1 MYDKKADPVLTDYDI
16 TINSIHRENMF
27 KGTIIVCI
35 VYAIFAFVLITAAYF
50 SDNIRDLLFDKFLPF
65 TLIYIIGTIII
76 ILIFIYYIVS
86 FVPKKIDKNKLDD
99 SISCPDY
106 WKLEILDDDVIEN
119 SFDTTNYNKKLFK
132 YRCVMDE
139 KVFNKG
145 AIYKQDRNTD
155 PELQYKLGNKPSFIS
170 KLTDDILPT
179 TSDTLNTL
187 NTFLEYNK
195 ENDKFY
201 YLYKNVNDYND
212 KNLTYTNNRAVSKKI
227 KKDLQDAALIMN
239 NYQKKKNNENVYYED
254 KIITVET
261 PVATPSASAT
271 AAISRTQLVTNY
283 LNSPNLLTSAS
294 SLSPGSTNIAIAD
307 DAVSYYSTVYDW
319 STFNL
324 NDYKNKI
331 GDNWNK
337 KVYIIDTNVQSGTNF
352 IQIGTMKQNQ
362 DNKNIYF
369 EGINSITIGTGLFTN
384 NKNNKNY
391 YFDKT
396 YISSSDLSET
406 VTKEGANGLIKGPKV
421 RLFHVSERPV
431 QIPSTSSVIDSAKIP
446 LMCSAVYPSFLASK
460 EDEYS
465 ENNTLRCAY
474 SSICKIPW
482 SDLHCNEITI
492 KDSAA
497 N

>member
-106 WKLEILDDDVIEN
+106 WKLEILDDDAIKN

-145 AIYKQDRNTD
+145 AIYKQDKNAPTT
-155 PELQYKLGNKPSFIS
+155 EQYKLGNKPAFIS
-170 KLTDDILPT
+170 NSTDDILPT
-179 TSDTLNTL
+179 TGSETLNTL
-187 NTFLEYNK
+187 KQFLEYNK

-212 KNLTYTNNRAVSKKI
+212 KNLTYTNNRNVSSNI

-239 NYQKKKNNENVYYED
+239 NYQKIKKDNNVYYED
-254 KIITVET
+254 KIITPTTALPVPT
-261 PVATPSASAT
+261 PT
-271 AAISRTQLVTNY
+271 AITARRNEDVVTNY

-294 SLSPGSTNIAIAD
+294 SLSDSINNIAIVAGID
-307 DAVSYYSTVYDW
+307 RTYYSTVYDW

-331 GDNWNK
+331 GDTWNK
-337 KVYIIDTNVQSGTNF
+337 NVYIIDTNVPTVTNY
-352 IQIGTMKQNQ
+352 ILVGTMEQNP

-369 EGINSITIGTGLFTN
+369 KGIKSINIASGLFGN
-384 NKNNKNY
+384 NITYKNY

-396 YISSSDLSET
+396 YISPSPLSVN
-406 VTKEGANGLIKGPKV
+406 VTTSNANLLVKGPKI
-421 RLFHVSERPV
+421 RLFDVSERPV
-431 QIPSTSSVIDSAKIP
+431 QIPSGALDTAKIP
-446 LMCSAVYPSFLASK
+446 LMCSAVYPSLLASK
-460 EDEYS
+460 EDNYS

-482 SDLHCNEITI
+482 SDLHCNEIEI
-492 KDSAA
+492 KSYT
-497 N
+497 